1 MITSKEVEFI
11 REQAHIP
18 EHIIPYGAT
27 VSGLEPFLVEGYLYF
42 FQKGKNL
49 IFIGYPLDRPPEP
62 RKMEGV
68 LNGLILSR
76 SPEQAAILAPA
87 VPPAFGRSSGEDH
100 YYSLDIADLK
110 VPPKVANMIRR
121 ASRSLVITREKTLG
135 PEHLVL
141 IRSFYASRTID
152 PGTRTIYQRIPAYL
166 EASPTA
172 AVFSAR
178 TGDGRLAAFDIADFW
193 ANHYAFYMFNFRSP
207 LHPVPGASDLLLREI
222 IAEAK
227 LQGKGRINLGLGI
240 NAGVAFF
247 KTKWGASPF
256 LTHESVLYRPKP
268 PSFLD
273 SLLRGLRRE

>member
-62 RKMEGV
+62 RKMEEV
-68 LNGLILSR
+68 LHGLILSR

-121 ASRSLVITREKTLG
+121 ASKGLKITRQRTVG
-135 PEHLVL
+135 PEHVGL
-141 IRSFYASRTID
+141 IRHFHEPRAMDQETLAIF
-152 PGTRTIYQRIPAYL
+152 QRIPAYL
-166 EASPTA
+166 EASRTA
-172 AVFSAR
+172 VVFSACAE
-178 TGDGRLAAFDIADFW
+178 DGRLVAFDIADFW

-207 LHPVPGASDLLLREI
+207 LHPFPGASDLLLREI

-227 LQGKGRINLGLGI
+227 AQGKSRINLGLGI
-240 NAGVAFF
+240 SAGVTFF
-247 KTKWGASPF
+247 KTKWGARPF
-256 LTHESVLYRPKP
+256 LPHESVLYRSKP
-268 PSFLD
+268 PSFLE